1 MDALLTSAVAG
12 LTAGGTYALLGVCA
26 VFTYRLVS
34 VVNFTGAAIGT
45 AGTFA
50 LIALTEAGYPTW
62 PSVFAGILVGTFV
75 GVAIGYVMTRWFA
88 ESSASTKAAVTVAL
102 LVGLIAVG
110 LRLTGGQHPHVM
122 PELFPGSAFRLA
134 GVEVTIASMLT
145 IGLAVLFTVLS
156 DLFLNRTRGGLHLRA
171 LSDRPMAAELL
182 GVKVQLLSLLV
193 WGLTGAFTTFAL
205 MIIAPQ
211 RSPNF
216 MTLSLLVVPAL
227 AAALVGLFRS
237 FWLTLAGGIL
247 LGVIEGMA
255 STVDSISQ
263 YRSAIPFLVV
273 LAVLLWSQRE
283 ARWDEAR

>member
-62 PSVFAGILVGTFV
+62 PSVLAGILVGTFV

-134 GVEVTIASMLT
+134 GVEVTIASVLT

-156 DLFLNRTRGGLHLRA
+156 DLFLNRTRVGLHLRA

>member
-1 MDALLTSAVAG
+1 MNELLTSAVAG

-26 VFTYRLVS
+26 IFTYRLVA

-45 AGTFA
+45 SGTFA
-50 LIALTEAGYPTW
+50 LIALYEAGFPLW
-62 PSVFAGILVGTFV
+62 PSVLLGLVVGTIVGILVGL
-75 GVAIGYVMTRWFA
+75 VMTTWFS
-88 ESSASTKAAVTVAL
+88 ESNASTKAAVTAAL
-102 LVGLIAVG
+102 LVGMIAVG

-122 PELFPGSAFRLA
+122 PDLFPGSAFRLA
-134 GVEVTIASMLT
+134 GVEVTIASALT
-145 IGLAVLFTVLS
+145 IGLAVLFTVLA
-156 DLFLNRTRGGLHLRA
+156 DRFLNSTRTGLHLRA
-171 LSDRPMAAELL
+171 LSERPMAAELL
-182 GVKVQLLSLLV
+182 GVRVQFLSILV
-193 WGLTGAFTTFAL
+193 WAVTGTFTTFAL

-237 FWLTLAGGIL
+237 FWVALAGGIM
-247 LGVIEGMA
+247 LGVIEGLA
-255 STVDSISQ
+255 SSFDSISQ
-263 YRSAIPFLVV
+263 YRGAIPFLVV

>member
-156 DLFLNRTRGGLHLRA
+156 DLFLNRTRVGLHLRA
-171 LSDRPMAAELL
+171 LSDRIVVLEKGRTVREARASDAA
-182 GVKVQLLSLLV
+182 
-193 WGLTGAFTTFAL
+193 A
-205 MIIAPQ
+205 M
-211 RSPNF
+211 
-216 MTLSLLVVPAL
+216 
-227 AAALVGLFRS
+227 AALVESAEF
-237 FWLTLAGGIL
+237 AG
-247 LGVIEGMA
+247 
-255 STVDSISQ
+255 
-263 YRSAIPFLVV
+263 
-273 LAVLLWSQRE
+273 
-283 ARWDEAR
+283 

>member
-1 MDALLTSAVAG
+1 MNSLLSSAVAG
-12 LTAGGTYALLGVCA
+12 LTAGGAYALLGVCA
-26 VFTYRLVS
+26 IFTYRLVA

-45 AGTFA
+45 SGTFA
-50 LIALTEAGYPTW
+50 LIALYEAGFALW
-62 PSVFAGILVGTFV
+62 PA
-75 GVAIGYVMTRWFA
+75 VAIGIAVGTLVGIAVGFIMTTWFA
-88 ESSASTKAAVTVAL
+88 DSSASTKAAVTVAM
-102 LVGLIAVG
+102 LVGMIAIG

-134 GVEVTIASMLT
+134 GVEVTIAAVLT
-145 IGLAVLFTVLS
+145 IGLAVGFTVLA
-156 DLFLNRTRGGLHLRA
+156 DWFLNRTRTGLHLRA
-171 LSDRPMAAELL
+171 LSERPMAAELL
-182 GVKVQLLSLLV
+182 GVRVKLLSILV
-193 WGLTGAFTTFAL
+193 WAVTGTFTTFAL

-227 AAALVGLFRS
+227 AAALIGLFRS
-237 FWLTLAGGIL
+237 FRVALAGGIL

-255 STVDSISQ
+255 SAIDGFSQ
-263 YRSAIPFLVV
+263 YRSAIPFLVI

>member
-1 MDALLTSAVAG
+1 MNALLPAAVAG

-26 VFTYRLVS
+26 VFTYRLVA

-62 PSVFAGILVGTFV
+62 PSVLAGIAVGTLV

-88 ESSASTKAAVTVAL
+88 EASASTKAAVTVAL

-134 GVEVTIASMLT
+134 GVEVTIASVLT
-145 IGLAVLFTVLS
+145 IGLAVLFAVLA
-156 DLFLNRTRGGLHLRA
+156 DLMLERTRIGLHLRA
-171 LSDRPMAAELL
+171 LADRPMAAELL
-182 GVKVQLLSLLV
+182 GIRVQLLSLFI
-193 WGLTGAFTTFAL
+193 WALTGTFTTFAL
-205 MIIAPQ
+205 MVIAPQ

-227 AAALVGLFRS
+227 AAALIGLFRS

-247 LGVIEGMA
+247 LGVVEGLA
-255 STVDSISQ
+255 SAMDSISQ

-273 LAVLLWSQRE
+273 LFVLLWSQRE
-283 ARWDEAR
+283 ARWDDAR

>member
-62 PSVFAGILVGTFV
+62 PSVLAGILVGTFV

-102 LVGLIAVG
+102 LVGLIAIG

-134 GVEVTIASMLT
+134 GVEVTIASVLT

-156 DLFLNRTRGGLHLRA
+156 DLFLNRTRVGLHLRA

>member
-50 LIALTEAGYPTW
+50 LIAQTEAGYPTW

-156 DLFLNRTRGGLHLRA
+156 DLFLNRTRVGLHLRA

>member
-62 PSVFAGILVGTFV
+62 PSVLAGIVVGTFV

-122 PELFPGSAFRLA
+122 PELFPGSAFRMA
-134 GVEVTIASMLT
+134 GVEVTIASVLT

-156 DLFLNRTRGGLHLRA
+156 DLFLNRTRVGLHLRA

>member
-62 PSVFAGILVGTFV
+62 PSVLAGIVVGTFV

-88 ESSASTKAAVTVAL
+88 EASASTKAAVTVAL

-134 GVEVTIASMLT
+134 GVEVTVASVLT

-156 DLFLNRTRGGLHLRA
+156 DLFLNRTRVGLHLRA

-247 LGVIEGMA
+247 LGVVEGMA

>member
-50 LIALTEAGYPTW
+50 LIALTEAGYSTW
-62 PSVFAGILVGTFV
+62 PSVLAGILVGTFV

-134 GVEVTIASMLT
+134 GVEVTIASVLT

-156 DLFLNRTRGGLHLRA
+156 DLFLNRTRVGLHLRA

>member
-1 MDALLTSAVAG
+1 VAG

-62 PSVFAGILVGTFV
+62 PSVLAGILVGAFV

-122 PELFPGSAFRLA
+122 PELFPGSAFRMA
-134 GVEVTIASMLT
+134 GVEVTFASVLT

-156 DLFLNRTRGGLHLRA
+156 DLFLNRTGVGLHLRA

-283 ARWDEAR
+283 ARWDDAR

>member
-62 PSVFAGILVGTFV
+62 PSVLAGILVGTFV

-122 PELFPGSAFRLA
+122 PELFPGSAFRMA
-134 GVEVTIASMLT
+134 GVEVTIASVLT
-145 IGLAVLFTVLS
+145 IGLAVLFTILS
-156 DLFLNRTRGGLHLRA
+156 DLFLNRTRVGLHLRA

>member
-1 MDALLTSAVAG
+1 MDAFLPAAVAG

-26 VFTYRLVS
+26 VFTYRLVA

-45 AGTFA
+45 AGTFV
-50 LIALTEAGYPTW
+50 LIALTEAGFPTW
-62 PSVFAGILVGTFV
+62 PSVLVGIAAGTVV
-75 GVAIGYVMTRWFA
+75 GALVGFVMTTWFA
-88 ESSASTKAAVTVAL
+88 EASASTKAAVTVAL
-102 LVGLIAVG
+102 LVGLIAIG

-122 PELFPGSAFRLA
+122 PELFPGSVVRLA
-134 GVEVTIASMLT
+134 GVEVTIASALT
-145 IGLAVLFTVLS
+145 IGLAVLFTVAS
-156 DLFLNRTRGGLHLRA
+156 DLFLNRTRIGLHLRA

-182 GVKVQLLSLLV
+182 GVRVRLLSLLV
-193 WGLTGAFTTFAL
+193 WGVTGAFTTFAL

-237 FWLTLAGGIL
+237 FWLTLAGGIG
-247 LGVIEGMA
+247 LGIVEGLA
-255 STVDSISQ
+255 STVDTISQ
-263 YRSAIPFLVV
+263 YRAAIPFLVV

-283 ARWDEAR
+283 ARWDDAR

>member
-62 PSVFAGILVGTFV
+62 PSVLAGILVGTFV
-75 GVAIGYVMTRWFA
+75 GVAIGTIMTRWFS

-122 PELFPGSAFRLA
+122 PELFPGSAFRMA
-134 GVEVTIASMLT
+134 GVEVTIASVLT

-156 DLFLNRTRGGLHLRA
+156 DLFLNRTRVGLHLRA

>member
-1 MDALLTSAVAG
+1 MDAFLPAAVAG

-26 VFTYRLVS
+26 VFTYRLVA

-62 PSVFAGILVGTFV
+62 PSVLAGIAVGTLVGA
-75 GVAIGYVMTRWFA
+75 AIGYVMTRWFA
-88 ESSASTKAAVTVAL
+88 EAGASTKAAVTVAL

-134 GVEVTIASMLT
+134 GVEVTIASVLT
-145 IGLAVLFTVLS
+145 IGLAVLFAVLA
-156 DLFLNRTRGGLHLRA
+156 DLMLERTRIGLHLRA
-171 LSDRPMAAELL
+171 LADRPMAAELL
-182 GVKVQLLSLLV
+182 GIRVQLLSLFI
-193 WGLTGAFTTFAL
+193 WALTCAFTTFAL
-205 MIIAPQ
+205 MVIAPQ

-227 AAALVGLFRS
+227 AAALIGLFRS

-247 LGVIEGMA
+247 LGVVEGLA
-255 STVDSISQ
+255 SAADSISQ

-283 ARWDEAR
+283 ARWDDAR

>member
-1 MDALLTSAVAG
+1 MNEFFAPAVAG
-12 LTAGGTYALLGVCA
+12 LTAGGTYALLGVC
-26 VFTYRLVS
+26 VIFTYRLVA

-45 AGTFA
+45 SGTFA
-50 LIALTEAGYPTW
+50 LIALYEAGFPLW
-62 PSVFAGILVGTFV
+62 PAVLIGIVVGTIVGILVGL
-75 GVAIGYVMTRWFA
+75 IMTTWFSEA
-88 ESSASTKAAVTVAL
+88 SASTKAAVTVAL
-102 LVGLIAVG
+102 LVGMIAIG

-122 PELFPGSAFRLA
+122 PDLFPGSAFRLA
-134 GVEVTIASMLT
+134 GVEVTIASALT

-156 DLFLNRTRGGLHLRA
+156 DLFLNRTRTGLHLRA
-171 LSDRPMAAELL
+171 LSERPMAAELL
-182 GVKVQLLSLLV
+182 GVRVRLLSILV
-193 WGLTGAFTTFAL
+193 WAVTGTFTTFAL

-237 FWLTLAGGIL
+237 FWITLAGGIM
-247 LGVIEGMA
+247 LGVIEGLA
-255 STVDSISQ
+255 SKFDSISQ
-263 YRSAIPFLVV
+263 YRGAIPFLVV